1 MAQQILT
8 TPLVNGA
15 SIGLMIIWADW
26 YQTQLN
32 QTFCR
37 L

>member
-1 MAQQILT
+1 MAKYILT
-8 TPLVNGA
+8 TPLVNDA
-15 SIGLMIIWADW
+15 SICLMVIWAGW

-32 QTFCR
+32 QTFAW